1 MESSKLKNI
10 VLIILLITNLLLL
23 GLMIVQQNV
32 VHDQQQ
38 RLLNQ
43 DAVVLLA
50 QQGIDVRP
58 QDLPSRDL
66 PTPMT
71 VERSG
76 AREQEVF
83 AALLGED
90 VTLTQRGLVSLYS
103 GSLGTAEVRG
113 DGGFSVTFAPGAY
126 PLAQGEDMEA
136 HAQRLVDRLGL
147 TTEVSGRDGDRV
159 GVTQVYTPGGPRDYF
174 PIFSCAV
181 TVEYRD
187 AQAASMEG
195 THLPG
200 APTPDRQAGEP
211 LDTATLLVRFRAGI
225 IDSGDACTAIH
236 SATQGYVLSGDA
248 NGTLRLTPV
257 LRLET
262 DTNLYIV
269 NALNGEVSRG

>member
-10 VLIILLITNLLLL
+10 ILTILIITNVLLL
-23 GLMIVQQNV
+23 GLVIVQREGGRE
-32 VHDQQQ
+32 Q
-38 RLLNQ
+38 RRRAIQ
-43 DAVVLLA
+43 DAVDLLA
-50 QQGIDVRP
+50 QQGIAVRAE
-58 QDLPSRDL
+58 DLPDGKL
-66 PTPMT
+66 PAPMT

-76 AREQEVF
+76 AWEQEVF

-103 GSLGTAEVRG
+103 GSLGAAEVRG

-126 PLAQGEDMEA
+126 PLAQGEDMET
-136 HAQRLVDRLGL
+136 HAQLLVQRLGFTAQL
-147 TTEVSGRDGDRV
+147 SGREGDRV
-159 GVTQVYTPGGPRDYF
+159 GLTQVYTTSGPRDHF

-187 AQAASMEG
+187 GQAVSMTG

-200 APTPDRQAGEP
+200 TPTPDRQAGEP
-211 LDTATLLVRFRAGI
+211 LSTATLLVRFRAGI

-236 SATQGYVLSGDA
+236 AATQGYVLSSDA
-248 NGTLRLTPV
+248 GGALRLTPV

-262 DTNLYIV
+262 DTNLYLV
-269 NALNGEVSRG
+269 NALSGELSRG

>member
-10 VLIILLITNLLLL
+10 ILTILIITNVLLL
-23 GLMIVQQNV
+23 GLVIVQRMEGR
-32 VHDQQQ
+32 QQ
-38 RLLNQ
+38 RQRAIQ
-43 DAVVLLA
+43 DAVDLLA
-50 QQGIDVRP
+50 LQGISARAEDMP
-58 QDLPSRDL
+58 DGELPA
-66 PTPMT
+66 PMT
-71 VERSG
+71 VERG
-76 AREQEVF
+76 GEWEREVF

-126 PLAQGEDMEA
+126 PLTQGEDMET
-136 HAQRLVDRLGL
+136 HARRLVERLGF
-147 TTEVSGRDGDRV
+147 TAQISGREGERV
-159 GVTQVYTPGGPRDYF
+159 RVTQTYTPGGAHDYF

-187 AQAASMEG
+187 GQAVSMEG

-200 APTPDRQAGEP
+200 APAPDRQAGEP
-211 LDTATLLVRFRAGI
+211 LSTETLLVRFRAGI

-236 SATQGYVLSGDA
+236 AATQGYVLSDDA
-248 NGTLRLTPV
+248 SGTLRLTPV

-262 DTNLYIV
+262 DTNLYLV
-269 NALNGEVSRG
+269 NALNGELSRG

>member
-10 VLIILLITNLLLL
+10 ILIILLITNVLLL
-23 GLMIVQQNV
+23 GLVI
-32 VHDQQQ
+32 DQREAARRQDE
-38 RLLNQ
+38 RAIQ
-43 DAVVLLA
+43 DAVDLLA
-50 QQGIDVRP
+50 QQGIAARAEDIP
-58 QDLPSRDL
+58 SGDLPA
-66 PTPMT
+66 PMT
-71 VERSG
+71 VERG
-76 AREQEVF
+76 GEREQEVF

-103 GSLGTAEVRG
+103 GSLGAAEVRG
-113 DGGFSVTFAPGAY
+113 DGGFSVAFAPGAY
-126 PLAQGEDMEA
+126 PLAQGEGMEA
-136 HAQRLVDRLGL
+136 HAQSLVQRLGF
-147 TTEVSGRDGDRV
+147 TTQLSGREGERV
-159 GVTQVYTPGGPRDYF
+159 RVTQVYAASSPRDYF

-187 AQAASMEG
+187 GQAVSMEG

-200 APTPDRQAGEP
+200 TPTPDRQAGEP
-211 LDTATLLVRFRAGI
+211 LSTATLLVRFRAGI

-236 SATQGYVLSGDA
+236 AATQGYILSGDP

-269 NALNGEVSRG
+269 NALNGELSRG

>member
-10 VLIILLITNLLLL
+10 ILIILLITNLLLL
-23 GLMIVQQNV
+23 GLVVDQREAARQQNKRAIQDAV
-32 VHDQQQ
+32 E
-38 RLLNQ
+38 LLNQ
-43 DAVVLLA
+43 
-50 QQGIDVRP
+50 QGIAAQAEDI
-58 QDLPSRDL
+58 PSGDL

-71 VERSG
+71 VEHGGEWER
-76 AREQEVF
+76 EVF

-103 GSLGTAEVRG
+103 GSLGAAEVRG

-126 PLAQGEDMEA
+126 PLAQGEGMEA
-136 HAQRLVDRLGL
+136 HAKLLVQRLGL
-147 TTEVSGRDGDRV
+147 IARVSGREGERV
-159 GVTQVYTPGGPRDYF
+159 DVTQVYAPGGPHDYF

-187 AQAASMEG
+187 GQAVSMEG

-200 APTPDRQAGEP
+200 TPTPDRQSGEP
-211 LDTATLLVRFRAGI
+211 LSTATLLVRFRAGI

-236 SATQGYVLSGDA
+236 AATQGYVLSSDA
-248 NGTLRLTPV
+248 GGALRLTPV

-269 NALNGEVSRG
+269 NALNGELSRG